1 MNIKFNKRIFVENVL
16 VPASKLSDNV
26 CLDIN
31 NNELKVLVPSTD
43 NSIILFASLA
53 CSPINENTKIIIPE
67 TKTFLRLI
75 SGIEEDEVLLEFNS
89 NVVEYK
95 SFILSFKYHL
105 LDDTYISNNRA
116 FSEEKLNKITYDTSF
131 EITKAKLSEILKYN
145 SIIPDAEKLYFYT
158 EAGKVFAK
166 IGDDQKSNTN
176 EIKIE
181 IASSYT
187 SESLT
192 NAIPLNVH
200 NVLLMSFV
208 DDKVSVSIN
217 HQLKIFKF
225 ETPHT
230 RYIIS
235 GLVK

>member
-1 MNIKFNKRIFVENVL
+1 MNIKFNKRIFVENIL
-16 VPASKLSDNV
+16 VPSSKLSDNV

-31 NNELKVLVPSTD
+31 TDELKVLVPSTD
-43 NSIILFASLA
+43 NSIILFASLV
-53 CSPINENTKIIIPE
+53 CSHVSENAKIIIPE

-75 SGIEEDEVLLEFNS
+75 SGIEEDEVFLEFNS
-89 NVVEYK
+89 NIVEYK
-95 SFILSFKYHL
+95 SSTLSFKYHL
-105 LDDTYISNNRA
+105 LDDNYISNNRA
-116 FSEEKLNKITYDTSF
+116 FSEDKLNKITYDTSF

-166 IGDDQKSNTN
+166 IGDDQKCNTN

-181 IASSYT
+181 VAASHT
-187 SESLT
+187 LEPLKE
-192 NAIPLNVH
+192 AIPLNIQ
-200 NVLLMSFV
+200 NILLMSFV
-208 DDKVSVSIN
+208 DDRICVSIN

-230 RYIIS
+230 KYIIS